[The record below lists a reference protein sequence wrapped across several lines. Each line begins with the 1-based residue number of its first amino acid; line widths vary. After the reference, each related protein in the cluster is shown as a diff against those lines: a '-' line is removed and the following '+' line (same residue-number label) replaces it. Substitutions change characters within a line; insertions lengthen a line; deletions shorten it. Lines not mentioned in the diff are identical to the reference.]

1 MEKQLKEVI
10 TKAFELGS
18 TWTIDWSKATL
29 PILELRKK
37 EKKRALE
44 KEKDFTSN
52 KKAKSIRKSF
62 NSFTLDEKDEKREQ
76 RLKRFENDRSANTN
90 NTNLPSSHSDPT
102 KPVVG
107 YSTTLEKKYLRLTS
121 EPDPASVRPLPVLK
135 QTLELLKKKWKQEQ
149 DYSYICDQFKS
160 MRQDLTVQHIQ
171 NDFTVLVYE
180 IHARIALERSDLG
193 EYNQCQTQ
201 LKVLYSK
208 GIPGHSQEFLAYRI
222 LYLLHTSNYSDLSD
236 ITLEIEEQKERGP
249 LDPAISHALKVYKAM
264 TTNNYHRFFKLYVDA
279 PNMGGYLMDSFVHR
293 ERLAAL
299 SRMCFGMRQ
308 TIDLKFLIKELGFA
322 DMDEVMDFMK
332 SCDVE
337 KFLKHSEQKDGNTK
351 VSLQTKP
358 AYSTV
363 EQLRQKAFAKID
375 IKGQII

>member
-1 MEKQLKEVI
+1 
-10 TKAFELGS
+10 
-18 TWTIDWSKATL
+18 
-29 PILELRKK
+29 
-37 EKKRALE
+37 
-44 KEKDFTSN
+44 
-52 KKAKSIRKSF
+52 
-62 NSFTLDEKDEKREQ
+62 
-76 RLKRFENDRSANTN
+76 
-90 NTNLPSSHSDPT
+90 
-102 KPVVG
+102 
-107 YSTTLEKKYLRLTS
+107 
-121 EPDPASVRPLPVLK
+121 
-135 QTLELLKKKWKQEQ
+135 
-149 DYSYICDQFKS
+149 

-201 LKVLYSK
+201 LKALYSK
-208 GIPGHSQEFLAYRI
+208 GISGHSQEFLAYRI

-236 ITLEIEEQKERGP
+236 ITLEIEEQKGKEP
-249 LDPAISHALKVYKAM
+249 LDLAVSHALKVYKAM

-308 TIDLKFLIKELGFA
+308 TVDLQFLIKELGFME
-322 DMDEVMDFMK
+322 MDEIMDFIE
-332 SCDVE
+332 SCE
-337 KFLKHSEQKDGNTK
+337 LGKFVQHSEQKDGSMK
-351 VSLQTKP
+351 ISLQTKL

>member
-1 MEKQLKEVI
+1 M
-10 TKAFELGS
+10 
-18 TWTIDWSKATL
+18 
-29 PILELRKK
+29 
-37 EKKRALE
+37 
-44 KEKDFTSN
+44 
-52 KKAKSIRKSF
+52 
-62 NSFTLDEKDEKREQ
+62 
-76 RLKRFENDRSANTN
+76 KRFENDRSANTN

-264 TTNNYHRFFKLYVDA
+264 TTNNYHRFFKLYVDE
-279 PNMGGYLMDSFVHR
+279 PNKCG
-293 ERLAAL
+293 
-299 SRMCFGMRQ
+299 
-308 TIDLKFLIKELGFA
+308 
-322 DMDEVMDFMK
+322 
-332 SCDVE
+332 
-337 KFLKHSEQKDGNTK
+337 
-351 VSLQTKP
+351 
-358 AYSTV
+358 
-363 EQLRQKAFAKID
+363 
-375 IKGQII
+375 

>member
-1 MEKQLKEVI
+1 
-10 TKAFELGS
+10 
-18 TWTIDWSKATL
+18 
-29 PILELRKK
+29 
-37 EKKRALE
+37 
-44 KEKDFTSN
+44 
-52 KKAKSIRKSF
+52 
-62 NSFTLDEKDEKREQ
+62 
-76 RLKRFENDRSANTN
+76 LKRFENDRSTNTN
-90 NTNLPSSHSDPT
+90 NINLSSSHSDPA

-121 EPDPASVRPLPVLK
+121 EPDPASVRPLSVLK

-208 GIPGHSQEFLAYRI
+208 GISGHSQEFLAYRI

-236 ITLEIEEQKERGP
+236 ITLEIEEHKKKGP
-249 LDPAISHALKVYKAM
+249 LDPAVSHALKVYKAM

-279 PNMGGYLMDSFVHR
+279 PNMGGYLMDCFVHR
-293 ERLAAL
+293 ERLAVL

-308 TIDLKFLIKELGFA
+308 TIDLQFLVKELGFA
-322 DMDEVMDFMK
+322 EMDEVMNFMK
-332 SCDVE
+332 SCDIE
-337 KFLKHSEQKDGNTK
+337 KFLKRSEQKDGSAK